1 MAQERNIN
9 WLDIEAAYRLG
20 VQSLRAI
27 AKDHGVS
34 DTAIRKKAA
43 EFDWER
49 DLTALVRAKADAEVA
64 KSLLTEQEIQQ
75 ARETLETHVVEANAA
90 MQARIRLEHRH
101 DIARSR
107 KLYQALMV
115 EVEDETKYKG
125 PTDRVNDAKKLVEL
139 LEKVIRM
146 EREATG
152 IDRAEESSKG
162 ESPLHMRLQE
172 ARKRAGLSS

>member
-1 MAQERNIN
+1 MAEERNIN

-43 EFDWER
+43 ELDWER

-64 KSLLTEQEIQQ
+64 QSLLTEQEIQQ

-90 MQARIRLEHRH
+90 MQARVRLEHRQ
-101 DIARSR
+101 DIARTR
-107 KLYQALMV
+107 KLFQDLMTKV
-115 EVEDETKYKG
+115 ETSPDDDSK
-125 PTDRVNDAKKLVEL
+125 RVDNGKKLTDM
-139 LEKVIRM
+139 LEKVVRM

-152 IDRAEESSKG
+152 IDKAEDSGKG
-162 ESPLHMRLQE
+162 ESPLHTRLQE
-172 ARKRAGLSS
+172 ARKRAGISS